1 MNFLEALGLAVKVI
15 REQDEIDEIYLYEP
29 KSKSQVY
36 LKDCEGSL
44 QFIMVDEILQ
54 EQVFLAGILN
64 EKLQKK
70 QLSIATILGA
80 SWEVRLRKLEHL
92 RAKIGKIG
100 KTKETFID
108 YAPIGKEEV

>member
-1 MNFLEALGLAVKVI
+1 MDFLEALGLAVEVI
-15 REQDEIDEIYLYEP
+15 SEQERLEDIYLYEP
-29 KSKSQVY
+29 KSKTQVY

-44 QFIMVDEILQ
+44 HFMIDEILQ

-100 KTKETFID
+100 KTKKTFID